1 MNVRRANGAVRMVEG
16 YPVLAVHGADG
27 RLGTPYVV
35 PRTRRAWNTEYQL
48 ELVTRTVRSVR
59 PAREK
64 RRPDTRKE
72 V

>member
-16 YPVLAVHGADG
+16 YPVNAELGADG
-27 RLGTPYVV
+27 SWGRPYVV
-35 PRTRRAWNTEYQL
+35 PRSRRAWNTEYQF
-48 ELVTRTVRSVR
+48 ELVNRTVRNVQ
-59 PAREK
+59 PADQQ